1 MNSIRRAGVALLL
14 AVWCFPALS
23 LAKPAPPE
31 PAPMSAL
38 SPAASEANDNGSCRD
53 ALANLAAREQKA
65 QDLEDYK
72 GGGVVIYLGS
82 GAVVVL
88 VVVLLILLV

>member
-1 MNSIRRAGVALLL
+1 MNSIRRAVVAALL

-23 LAKPAPPE
+23 FAKPAPQE
-31 PAPMSAL
+31 SAPMSAPA
-38 SPAASEANDNGSCRD
+38 PAASEAKDHGSYRD
-53 ALANLAAREQKA
+53 ALANLTAREQKA
-65 QDLEDYK
+65 QQLQDYQ

-88 VVVLLILLV
+88 VVILLILLV